1 MKNNPLGPRPA
12 PEADPDDLGA
22 AGLVLAAIR
31 GAAHPLR
38 VGEIARTVGSHDN
51 TVRGHLATLIDLG
64 LVESETAPV
73 QGRGRPAVLYS
84 AGPRPGVRIDEYR
97 SLAGAFAAD
106 LVTQGSGPQVRER
119 ARRIGRTWGE
129 SLTPPPAKGAAP
141 PDLDGVL
148 AELGF
153 GPQRDADV
161 VRLTTC
167 PLLDMAIANPD
178 VICQVHLGL
187 VDGIIDRGEG
197 DAEAE
202 LTPFA
207 EPGACLLRVPP
218 PA

>member
-12 PEADPDDLGA
+12 PEADPGGLGA

-31 GAAHPLR
+31 EAAGPVR
-38 VGEIARTVGSHDN
+38 VGEIAQAVGSHDN
-51 TVRGHLATLIDLG
+51 TVRGHLAALLELG
-64 LVESETAPV
+64 LVESEAAPA

-84 AGPRPGVRIDEYR
+84 AEPRPGVRTDEFR

-106 LVTQGSGPQVRER
+106 LVTQGSGRQVRER

-141 PDLDGVL
+141 QDLDSVL
-148 AELGF
+148 ADLGF

-167 PLLDMAIANPD
+167 PLLDLAVANPD

-187 VDGIIDRGEG
+187 VDGIIDEGEG
-197 DAEAE
+197 ESDAE

-207 EPGACLLRVPP
+207 EPGACLLRVPR